1 AVALMPSS
9 GEAHR
14 DLGLALRKLDRLDEA
29 IAELRRAAEL
39 LPADPRTRIMLGQ
52 MLERAGA
59 SEEAARQLAAG
70 RKGTERQRNRELA
83 KTYNNQGTELLQRGE
98 LDAAAA
104 KLKQAIDLNPQDPLA
119 HYNYGL
125 ASLLSG
131 KLDQAIAHFE
141 SAVQLAPA
149 DPDTH
154 YYLGRARLLR
164 KEYAAAVAELQSA
177 VKLNPAD
184 ARAYNALGVALA
196 ANGKPDA
203 AKDALEKALELDPS
217 SPLFRKNTQ
226 CLREGCA
233 LEP

>member
-1 AVALMPSS
+1 MRLSLRPASRWRRVRPRAHCMLGRRQDSVSLPIAAPQQQRHTLCEAAEPGPSS
-9 GEAHR
+9 SACTDPPGR
-14 DLGLALRKLDRLDEA
+14 
-29 IAELRRAAEL
+29 AELHSQNARSLDPVCRKAATQGRNCSA
-39 LPADPRTRIMLGQ
+39 PAGP
-52 MLERAGA
+52 AG
-59 SEEAARQLAAG
+59 SGL
-70 RKGTERQRNRELA
+70 
-83 KTYNNQGTELLQRGE
+83 
-98 LDAAAA
+98 
-104 KLKQAIDLNPQDPLA
+104 DLNPQDPLA

-149 DPDTH
+149 DPYTH